1 MSSVLTIASRIKG
14 SVGKTAWEIV
24 KRKRLASY
32 LNSDRRPWREGYY
45 EYRQQRLAEAIND
58 DALLNTLAE
67 NRPLPEGYGYRLDAR
82 IVEIPWVLSRV
93 RTTPGGRFL
102 DAGSALNYDFV
113 LTSPS
118 LNEKQVAIVTLGPEG
133 QAFWQLGVSYVF
145 GDLRD
150 LDFRDERFDAVACI
164 STIEHIGMDNTMYAR
179 DLEIARRSDAS
190 EFVLAVKELR
200 RVLKP
205 GGALYISFPFGR
217 YENHGW
223 FQQFDAALV
232 DTLVSAFNP
241 ARQYERIYQYHPD
254 GWQLSDREASKACE
268 FFDVHALENSKG
280 NSTVAG
286 PADYAAGE
294 RALACLELVK

>member
-1 MSSVLTIASRIKG
+1 MSSVFTLASRIKG
-14 SVGKTAWEIV
+14 TVSKTAWDAL

-32 LNSDRRPWREGYY
+32 LKSDRRPWREGYY
-45 EYRQQRLAEAIND
+45 EFREQRLTQAVND
-58 DALLNTLAE
+58 DALLDVFAQNK
-67 NRPLPEGYGYRLDAR
+67 PLPEGYGYRLDAR

-93 RTTPGGRFL
+93 RTAGGRFL

-118 LNEKQVAIVTLGPEG
+118 LKEKQVTIVTLAPEG

-150 LDFRDERFDAVACI
+150 LDFRDERFDSVACV
-164 STIEHIGMDNTMYAR
+164 STIEHIGMDNTMYAH
-179 DLEIARRSDAS
+179 DLQIARRSDPS

-200 RVLKP
+200 RVLKT
-205 GGALYISFPFGR
+205 GGSLYISFPFGR

-223 FQQFDAALV
+223 FQQFDAELV
-232 DTLVSAFNP
+232 DTLISAFGP
-241 ARQYERIYQYHPD
+241 TRSQETIFQYHPE
-254 GWQLSDREASKACE
+254 GWQRSDREAARNCE
-268 FFDVHALENSKG
+268 FFDVHATRSSG
-280 NSTVAG
+280 AG
-286 PADYAAGE
+286 PPAEEPADYAAGE